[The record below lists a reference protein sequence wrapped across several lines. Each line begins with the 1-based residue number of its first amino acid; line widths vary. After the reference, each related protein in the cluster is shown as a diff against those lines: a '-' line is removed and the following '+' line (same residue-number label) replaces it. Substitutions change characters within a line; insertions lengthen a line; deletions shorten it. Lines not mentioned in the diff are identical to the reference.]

1 ALRALRGPNLLR
13 VALLLSVVLLLAAC
27 SQPNPVA
34 PTASP
39 TAVSIDTRTWQ
50 VLYQRDGGQRGATI
64 DLRAVGDVMLGR
76 NVGDIA
82 ARHTPDYPFA
92 QVRTLLAGQLTIGNL
107 ESPLTDRTAPLR
119 PGPYRLP
126 ASTSFAKPL
135 KQA

>member
-1 ALRALRGPNLLR
+1 
-13 VALLLSVVLLLAAC
+13 
-27 SQPNPVA
+27 
-34 PTASP
+34 
-39 TAVSIDTRTWQ
+39 
-50 VLYQRDGGQRGATI
+50 
-64 DLRAVGDVMLGR
+64 MLGR

-126 ASTSFAKPL
+126 ALDVEGSMYYTNKAPLSSYRGAGRPECVFAMDRIIDVAAVELNLDPADLPAL
-135 KQA
+135 KEITVVPGP